1 MTLSFTSFL
10 PQARGLIGRVLVLLA
25 AFSMVACAVSPPGAG
40 LTGTGQV
47 LAIQEHRQ
55 VDQTTSAASQVGG
68 AFLGAA
74 IGSMFGGGRGR
85 GIMTGVGAAAGSV
98 GGAVAAQQNATLVW
112 DITIR
117 FDDGIDRTLRVSQ
130 LPSVRPGQRV
140 RVYNGAVLPY

>member
-1 MTLSFTSFL
+1 MTSCVLSF
-10 PQARGLIGRVLVLLA
+10 ARRARNLLGRVLLLVA
-25 AFSMVACAVSPPGAG
+25 ATSMVACAVTPPGAG
-40 LTGTGQV
+40 LTGIGQV
-47 LAIQEHRQ
+47 LAIQEQRV

-68 AFLGAA
+68 ALMGAA

-98 GGAVAAQQNATLVW
+98 GGAAAAQQAATLVW

>member
-1 MTLSFTSFL
+1 MSSFFLSL
-10 PQARGLIGRVLVLLA
+10 QNAARKLMGRALLLVA
-25 AFSMVACAVSPPGAG
+25 AFSMVACAVTPPGAG

-47 LAIQEHRQ
+47 LAIQEQRV
-55 VDQTTSAASQVGG
+55 VDQTTAAASQVGG
-68 AFLGAA
+68 ALVGAA

-98 GGAVAAQQNATLVW
+98 GGAAAAQQNAALVW